1 MLASVISDNQI
12 MKIGLYFGSF
22 NPIHNG
28 HLIVAQFMLNQAG
41 LDEVWFVVS
50 PQNPLKSAKDLFPES
65 DRLQMVKLAIGQ
77 HSKIKCCDIEFNLTR
92 PSYTANTLKA
102 LGTKYPDHEFELIM
116 GTDTLQHLDKWK
128 DYEHIL
134 MNYKTLS
141 YQREGSTGG
150 EFAKNQKV
158 KIYKAPA
165 IQISATYIR
174 GLLRMNKS
182 VRYLIPEAVNE
193 YLISIT
199 SLEEMV
205 SA

>member
-1 MLASVISDNQI
+1 

-28 HLIVAQFMLNQAG
+28 HLIIAQFMLNQAG

-50 PQNPLKSAKDLFPES
+50 PQNPLKSTKDLMPEN
-65 DRLQMVKLAIGQ
+65 DRLHMVKLAVGEN
-77 HSKIKCCDIEFNLTR
+77 SRIKSCDIEFSMPR
-92 PSYTANTLKA
+92 PSYTYNTLKK
-102 LGTKYPDHEFELIM
+102 LGDKFPDHEFELIM

-128 DYEHIL
+128 DYELIL
-134 MNYKTLS
+134 MNYKILT
-141 YQREGSTGG
+141 YQREGSLGG

-158 KIYKAPA
+158 KMYKAPA

-174 GLLRMNKS
+174 GLLRMKKS
-182 VRYLIPEAVNE
+182 VRYLVPEAVHG
-193 YLISIT
+193 YLVSIT
-199 SLEEMV
+199 TVQDMV

>member
-1 MLASVISDNQI
+1 

-28 HLIVAQFMLNQAG
+28 HLIIAQFMLNQAA

-50 PQNPLKSAKDLFPES
+50 PQNPLKSTKELYPEE
-65 DRLQMVKLAIGQ
+65 DRLRMVTLAIGE
-77 HSKIKCCDIEFNLTR
+77 HSQIKNCDIEFSMTR
-92 PSYTANTLKA
+92 PSYSANTLKK
-102 LGTKYPDHEFELIM
+102 LGEKYPDYEFELIM

-134 MNYKTLS
+134 MNYKILS
-141 YQREGSTGG
+141 YQREGSIGG

-165 IQISATYIR
+165 IQLSATYIR
-174 GLLRMNKS
+174 GLLRLKKS
-182 VRYLIPEAVNE
+182 IRYLVPDAVNDYIE
-193 YLISIT
+193 SISVQEALT
-199 SLEEMV
+199 
-205 SA
+205 A

>member
-1 MLASVISDNQI
+1 

-28 HLIVAQFMLNQAG
+28 HLIIAQFMINQAG
-41 LDEVWFVVS
+41 VDEVWFVVS
-50 PQNPLKSAKDLFPES
+50 PQNPLKAPKDLYPEN
-65 DRLQMVKLAIGQ
+65 DRLQMVKLAIGD
-77 HSKIKCCDIEFNLTR
+77 HDKIKICDIEFKMSR
-92 PSYTANTLKA
+92 PSYTANTLKK
-102 LGTKYPDHEFELIM
+102 LGEDYPEHEFELIM

-134 MNYKTLS
+134 MNYKILS
-141 YQREGSTGG
+141 YQREGSIGG

-165 IQISATYIR
+165 IQLASTYIR

-182 VRYLIPEAVNE
+182 IRYLVPDEVNE
-193 YLISIT
+193 YIASMTLQEDMIS
-199 SLEEMV
+199 
-205 SA
+205 A

>member
-1 MLASVISDNQI
+1 

-28 HLIVAQFMLNQAG
+28 HLIIAQFMLNQAG

-50 PQNPLKSAKDLFPES
+50 PQNPLKSPKDLFPET
-65 DRLQMVKLAIGQ
+65 DRLHMVKLAVGK
-77 HSKIKCCDIEFNLTR
+77 HAKIKNCDIEFSLPR
-92 PSYTANTLKA
+92 PSYTSNTLKA
-102 LGTKYPDHEFELIM
+102 LAEKYPLYEFELIM

-134 MNYKTLS
+134 MNYKILT
-141 YQREGSTGG
+141 YQREGSLGG

-158 KIYKAPA
+158 KMYKAPA
-165 IQISATYIR
+165 IQLSSTYIR

-182 VRYLIPEAVNE
+182 VRYLMPDAVHE
-193 YLISIT
+193 YIVSIN
-199 SLEEMV
+199 SVQDMV

>member
-1 MLASVISDNQI
+1 

-28 HLIVAQFMLNQAG
+28 HLIISQFMLNQAG

-50 PQNPLKSAKDLFPES
+50 PQNPLKSAKDLYPEN

-77 HSKIKCCDIEFNLTR
+77 HSKIKICDIEFTLTR
-92 PSYTANTLKA
+92 PSYTFNTLKA
-102 LGTKYPDHEFELIM
+102 LTKKYPDNEFELIM

-128 DYEHIL
+128 DYEYIL
-134 MNYKTLS
+134 MNYKILS

-165 IQISATYIR
+165 IQLSSTYIR
-174 GLLRMNKS
+174 GLIRMNKS
-182 VRYLIPEAVNE
+182 VRYLVPDAVND
-193 YLISIT
+193 YLSSIT
-199 SLEEMV
+199 LLQEMV

>member
-1 MLASVISDNQI
+1 

-28 HLIVAQFMLNQAG
+28 HLIIAQFMLNQAG

-50 PQNPLKSAKDLFPES
+50 PQNPLKSAKDLFPEN
-65 DRLQMVKLAIGQ
+65 DRLKMVELAIGS
-77 HSKIKCCDIEFNLTR
+77 HTKIKNCNIEFSLSR

-102 LGTKYPDHEFELIM
+102 LGDKYPDYEFELIM

-128 DYEHIL
+128 DYELIL
-134 MNYKTLS
+134 MNYKILS
-141 YQREGSTGG
+141 YQREGSLGG

-165 IQISATYIR
+165 IQLSATYIR

-182 VRYLIPEAVNE
+182 VRYLVPDAVNE

-199 SLEEMV
+199 KVEEMV
-205 SA
+205 AAQ

>member
-1 MLASVISDNQI
+1 
-12 MKIGLYFGSF
+12 MKVGLYFGSF
-22 NPIHNG
+22 NPIHHG
-28 HLIVAQFMLNQAG
+28 HLIIAQFMLNQAG

-50 PQNPLKSAKDLFPES
+50 PQNPLKSAKDLYPEN
-65 DRLQMVKLAIGQ
+65 DRLQMVKLAIGKHQ
-77 HSKIKCCDIEFNLTR
+77 KIKNCDIEFSLSR
-92 PSYTANTLKA
+92 PSYTANTLKTLA
-102 LGTKYPDHEFELIM
+102 EKYPDYEFELIM

-134 MNYKTLS
+134 MNYKILA
-141 YQREGSTGG
+141 YQREGTLGG

-165 IQISATYIR
+165 IQLSASYIR

-182 VRYLIPEAVNE
+182 IRYLVPDEVLE
-193 YLISIT
+193 YIDSINK
-199 SLEEMV
+199 LQAMV